1 MKCEETCLGFKAIGQ
16 DACLGCAGQVVSLEL
31 RPVVKPAEKP
41 VLKPIPVLRL
51 DGRCKHGMFPNT
63 CSYCEGIPMSK
74 EREYGRKLSYIGNL
88 ELAFRE
94 LIYITNEED

>member
-31 RPVVKPAEKP
+31 RPVVKP
-41 VLKPIPVLRL
+41 VLKPIPVLRV
-51 DGRCKHGMFPNT
+51 DGRCKHGMLPNT

-74 EREYGRKLSYIGNL
+74 ERVYSRKLPYIGNL

-94 LIYITNEED
+94 LIHITNEED